1 MSPELERFAATI
13 RRRLDELKTNPRRA
27 AINAGMNERSI
38 RAVLEGHAPKLER
51 IAEICH
57 ALDMEFTFGKASAT
71 ASEGDLA
78 REPRQRRGGAALR
91 GPPLTAAGVTGE
103 QAETPA
109 RVGSGDAAAGFSPD
123 GCVLFDAKFLS
134 RWGLDPE
141 RCLAITMAD
150 DAMAPTILSG
160 CSILGDMHRLQR
172 VPDQICLLFHDG
184 EFIVRRARQD
194 NKGRWWIVCDNP
206 LWQSVPWAEQARIV
220 AQVVWSARIL
230 L

>member
-1 MSPELERFAATI
+1 MNFSTSRDYQHRTSVFQAGYPHCGTGIGAGSRRFRATRQAAAATSRNI
-13 RRRLDELKTNPRRA
+13 PIGDAKDAQRLAD
-27 AINAGMNERSI
+27 S
-38 RAVLEGHAPKLER
+38 
-51 IAEICH
+51 
-57 ALDMEFTFGKASAT
+57 
-71 ASEGDLA
+71 
-78 REPRQRRGGAALR
+78 
-91 GPPLTAAGVTGE
+91 
-103 QAETPA
+103 
-109 RVGSGDAAAGFSPD
+109 DAAAGFSPH
-123 GCVLFDAKFLS
+123 GCVVFDAKFLS

-172 VPDQICLLFHDG
+172 VPDQIYLLFHDG